1 MIEAVPQ
8 DRAQPPTEFLVDAY
22 ETAIKLREK
31 LVSLPNCRE

>member
-8 DRAQPPTEFLVDAY
+8 DRAQPPMEFLAEAY

-31 LVSLPNCRE
+31 RVAQLE